1 MGGTDKRIP
10 GGLVAS
16 QPKPM
21 GSPDSGPKD
30 PVSRGQE
37 GQHGGRVL
45 EAGLYMNTNTEKNFI
60 FQIKIVKDS
69 GVFQD
74 EIKSSLSY

>member
-1 MGGTDKRIP
+1 M
-10 GGLVAS
+10 AS

-21 GSPDSGPKD
+21 GSPGSGPKD

-45 EAGLYMNTNTEKNFI
+45 EAGLYMNT
-60 FQIKIVKDS
+60 DMCS
-69 GVFQD
+69 
-74 EIKSSLSY
+74 